1 MRNTKSTAPLLA
13 LAALVIAGCAATP
26 SVTEERVNFDVSRYS
41 EVQVR
46 VDSDQGVR
54 QQPGYDITATDLLR
68 SFVDSLRA
76 TGKFAVVGTEGAAPG
91 SKGLDVR
98 LRITGFNYVSGASR
112 GLIGIAAGRA
122 VLNVS
127 MEVTDIETK
136 EAVGVISAGHASHH
150 GQGVFS
156 PTTGRQAEAIGKEL
170 AMKLASASKR

>member
-1 MRNTKSTAPLLA
+1 MEDVRSARALLGLTALL
-13 LAALVIAGCAATP
+13 IAGCAATP
-26 SVTEERVNFDVSRYS
+26 SVTQERLNLDVSRYS

-54 QQPGYDITATDLLR
+54 QQHGYDITATDLLR

-91 SKGLDVR
+91 SRGLDES

-112 GLIGIAAGRA
+112 GALGIMAGRA
-122 VLNVS
+122 VLNVT

-136 EAVGVISAGHASHH
+136 DAVGVISAGHASHH

-170 AMKLASASKR
+170 AMKLASAVKR